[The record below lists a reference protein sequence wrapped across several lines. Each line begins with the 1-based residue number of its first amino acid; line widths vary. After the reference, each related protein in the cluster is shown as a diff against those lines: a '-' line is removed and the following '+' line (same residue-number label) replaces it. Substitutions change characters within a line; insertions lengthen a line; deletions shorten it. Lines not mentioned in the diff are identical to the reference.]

1 MLSAAGASQTTAA
14 HRTVAVVGIAAALGY
29 LAALA
34 WAMGNLSYDVW
45 GAMVVGP
52 VLVAVSVPLLERIG
66 RADPDRRVMR
76 LLFVAFAAKMAGAL
90 VRYAV
95 TFEVYGGRADA
106 GGYHGS
112 GRRLAAAFWNG
123 TWDRVLQQEVPELAG
138 TEFIRL
144 VTGAV
149 YVVTGPT
156 KLGGFLVFAWLGF
169 WGLVCLFR
177 AFRVAFPGGDHWR
190 YGILLFFLPS
200 LLYWPSS
207 LGKESWMLFAIGV
220 AAYGA
225 ALVLSHRP
233 HGYVVLVVGFAA
245 TAAVRPHVTLLLFV
259 ALFVAVLLRRRSWR
273 ETRLGL
279 LGRIAGLAVLVGI
292 GTVVFAQT
300 ADFFNVDN
308 LDQSS
313 VEQVLDRASEQS
325 AGGTSEF
332 DAPRLTS
339 PAEYPYAFLTVVF
352 RPLPWEAN
360 NTPALV
366 AATEGFILLVLT
378 VCSWR
383 RLVRLPGFFL
393 RVPYVAFAAT
403 YVGLF
408 VLAFSSIAN
417 FGLLT
422 RQRTQVLPLFL
433 VLLAIPAAR
442 RSQQL
447 APERAVA
454 KTAAGVEHQPR
465 PLGNRVER

>member
-1 MLSAAGASQTTAA
+1 M
-14 HRTVAVVGIAAALGY
+14 I
-29 LAALA
+29 
-34 WAMGNLSYDVW
+34 
-45 GAMVVGP
+45 
-52 VLVAVSVPLLERIG
+52 
-66 RADPDRRVMR
+66 R

-112 GRRLAAAFWNG
+112 GRRLAAAFWDG

-220 AAYGA
+220 AVYGA
-225 ALVLSHRP
+225 ALVLSHRS
-233 HGYVVLVVGFAA
+233 HGYVVLVLGFAA

-259 ALFVAVLLRRRSWR
+259 ALFVGVLLRRRSWR

-332 DAPRLTS
+332 DAPRPDVAGRIPLRLPHCRVPAVAVGGQQHACARRRHRGLHPARAHGLLMAPAGPPSRLLPARAVRRLRRHLRRPVRAGLLVDRQLRPAHPPAHPGAASLPRPAWRFLPPGVHSSSPRNGRSRRQPRVSSTS
-339 PAEYPYAFLTVVF
+339 RARSATVV
-352 RPLPWEAN
+352 
-360 NTPALV
+360 
-366 AATEGFILLVLT
+366 
-378 VCSWR
+378 
-383 RLVRLPGFFL
+383 
-393 RVPYVAFAAT
+393 
-403 YVGLF
+403 
-408 VLAFSSIAN
+408 
-417 FGLLT
+417 
-422 RQRTQVLPLFL
+422 
-433 VLLAIPAAR
+433 
-442 RSQQL
+442 
-447 APERAVA
+447 ER
-454 KTAAGVEHQPR
+454 
-465 PLGNRVER
+465 